1 MKGRKVW
8 AIGGF
13 ASGGL
18 LILFGVA
25 ALYLGITSYN
35 LVQDQLSKEKIVGS
49 DDMSPDA
56 IAEEAQQAGLPADTD
71 LPDCDVAGDEIDT
84 GKEAYCFG
92 QYMRIHALEGTGGLT
107 YAEMG
112 RYQSASDPTDAKG
125 TNDPEAAAKDEN
137 GQPVSNGQRNLWVTE
152 TALATALNV
161 SYMGEQTSLFGIVVG
176 VALLLI
182 GIGLIIV
189 AYVLFIRP
197 GKETPPPAAT

>member
-1 MKGRKVW
+1 MW

-13 ASGGL
+13 AAGGL
-18 LILFGVA
+18 LILFGIA
-25 ALYLGITSYN
+25 ALVLGISSYS
-35 LVQDQLSKEKIVGS
+35 LVRDQLSQEKIVGS

-56 IAEEAQQAGLPADTD
+56 IAEGAQEAGLPPDTD
-71 LPDCDVAGDEIDT
+71 LPDCDVAGEQVDT
-84 GKEAYCFG
+84 GKEAYCFA

-112 RYQSASDPTDAKG
+112 RYQSASNPSDPKG
-125 TNDPEAAAKDEN
+125 TNDPEAAAKDES
-137 GQPVSNGQRNLWVTE
+137 GQPVSNAQRNLWVTE
-152 TALATALNV
+152 TALSTALNV

-176 VALLLI
+176 IALLLI

-197 GKETPPPAAT
+197 SREAP